1 MPIELEITKPQKV
14 RAATLKIHCK
24 VRDEFTA
31 TVVDERDEEVFGQE
45 DGYVWGFMP
54 GQHYGDYLILHIDLE
69 TGVVKNWKAP
79 TAEDLQAQAEAIR
92 DGLA

>member
-31 TVVDERDEEVFGQE
+31 SVVDEQGEEIFGQE

-54 GQHYGDYLILHIDLE
+54 GCHYGDYLVLDIDLE

-79 TAEDLQAQAEAIR
+79 TAGQLQEQAEALR
-92 DGLA
+92 DGRA